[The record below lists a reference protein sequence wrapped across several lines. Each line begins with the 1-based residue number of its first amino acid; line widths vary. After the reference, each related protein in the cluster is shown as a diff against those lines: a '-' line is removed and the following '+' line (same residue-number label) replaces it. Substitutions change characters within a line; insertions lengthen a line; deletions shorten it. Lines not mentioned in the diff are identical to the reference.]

1 MKFAAPRRIG
11 PVTVK
16 APLESRSRSLAKGAT
31 WRVVAT
37 LTTVA
42 IAWLVTGE
50 PSTALAIGGIEVVA
64 KIVVYYLHERCWA
77 HVRFGTRLGSLS
89 ASGQS

>member
-1 MKFAAPRRIG
+1 MKFAAPRRSG
-11 PVTVK
+11 TATVR

-50 PSTALAIGGIEVVA
+50 PSTALAIGGIEVIA

-77 HVRFGTRLGSLS
+77 YVRFGMRLGSLS
-89 ASGQS
+89 ASGES